1 MISSARNDTT
11 TKASSPMAV
20 GRRVFLG
27 AFTAGAVTVAAGSEA
42 SAADDEYTQY
52 TAPAKF
58 YGDSP
63 TAYVVAINYKATSGD
78 KAALNVTSDN
88 PASSAMY
95 ISGKEQAA
103 RGTLKIAHVG
113 YADGSDS
120 GASGLS
126 IDLQTPGTAAQGI
139 YVTATQGPT
148 KGALLVLRNN
158 AGLEDFVVKG
168 TGLIGVGIDRGGTAK
183 GQLHV
188 VQRTKAPALAVEGV
202 THLADVG
209 TPPAKL
215 EEPGLGGG
223 LLYAEGG
230 ALKWRSSQ
238 NKVTTIA
245 PA

>member
-1 MISSARNDTT
+1 
-11 TKASSPMAV
+11 MAV

-27 AFTAGAVTVAAGSEA
+27 AFTAGAVTVAAGAEA
-42 SAADDEYTQY
+42 AAADDEYTQY

-168 TGLIGVGIDRGGTAK
+168 TGLIGVGIDRGGTVR
-183 GQLHV
+183 GQVHV
-188 VQRTKAPALAVEGV
+188 VQRTENPALVVQGV
-202 THLADVG
+202 THIADVA
-209 TPPAKL
+209 TAPTELKHPS
-215 EEPGLGGG
+215 LGGG
-223 LLYAEGG
+223 VLYAENGE
-230 ALKWRSSQ
+230 LKWLSS
-238 NKVTTIA
+238 KGGTPTTLA
-245 PA
+245 